1 MASAKIE
8 KGSEEWQVFMDYWQF
23 IQKYYAPD
31 NNDSWWD
38 EVVKAGESLINKY
51 KGMEIEERARQL
63 VLSHFAWLEITYRKE
78 KTKMSNAL
86 RRKKKP
92 TFYTKQEMRI
102 IGQNDFEKRNADK
115 VISKSYKE
123 FVVIGYIILHDKFG
137 FGQARIIRLQDFL
150 KSYLDE
156 AASGGNTGKDLSVY
170 LKSKYGIN
178 IKEEVGKIPQRQLM
192 NMYAKKGFCIER
204 EAYRL
209 SSASL
214 FNYFAL
220 TLTILK
226 KEFKITAKQLQYF
239 TDKFIDYIDT
249 LANYKQFQ
257 LTVPMIAQSLA
268 DEIKFVC
275 DLEV

>member
-1 MASAKIE
+1 
-8 KGSEEWQVFMDYWQF
+8 
-23 IQKYYAPD
+23 
-31 NNDSWWD
+31 
-38 EVVKAGESLINKY
+38 
-51 KGMEIEERARQL
+51 
-63 VLSHFAWLEITYRKE
+63 
-78 KTKMSNAL
+78 MSNAL
-86 RRKKKP
+86 RRNKKP
-92 TFYTKQEMRI
+92 AFYTKQEMRI

-115 VISKSYKE
+115 VISKSYKD

-137 FGQARIIRLQDFL
+137 FGQTRIIRLQDFL

-156 AASGGNTGKDLSVY
+156 AASGGNTGKGLSVY
-170 LKSKYGIN
+170 LKSKYGID

-192 NMYAKKGFCIER
+192 NLYAKKGFCIER
-204 EAYRL
+204 ESYRL

-226 KEFKITAKQLQYF
+226 KEFKLSVKQLQEF
-239 TDKFIDYIDT
+239 LDKLVDYIDT

-257 LTVPMIAQSLA
+257 LTVPMIAETLA

>member
-1 MASAKIE
+1 
-8 KGSEEWQVFMDYWQF
+8 
-23 IQKYYAPD
+23 
-31 NNDSWWD
+31 
-38 EVVKAGESLINKY
+38 
-51 KGMEIEERARQL
+51 
-63 VLSHFAWLEITYRKE
+63 
-78 KTKMSNAL
+78 MSNAL

-92 TFYTKQEMRI
+92 AFYTKQEMRI
-102 IGQNDFEKRNADK
+102 IGRNDFEKRNADK
-115 VISKSYKE
+115 VIAKSYKD

-170 LKSKYGIN
+170 LKSKYEID

-209 SSASL
+209 PSASL
-214 FNYFAL
+214 FSYFAL

-257 LTVPMIAQSLA
+257 LTVPMIAKTLA

>member
-1 MASAKIE
+1 
-8 KGSEEWQVFMDYWQF
+8 
-23 IQKYYAPD
+23 
-31 NNDSWWD
+31 
-38 EVVKAGESLINKY
+38 
-51 KGMEIEERARQL
+51 
-63 VLSHFAWLEITYRKE
+63 
-78 KTKMSNAL
+78 MSNAL

-92 TFYTKQEMRI
+92 TFYTKQEIRT
-102 IGQNDFEKRNADK
+102 IGKNDFEKRNSDK
-115 VISKSYKE
+115 VISKSYKD

-170 LKSKYGIN
+170 LKDKYGIDT
-178 IKEEVGKIPQRQLM
+178 KAEVEQIPQRQLM
-192 NMYAKKGFCIER
+192 VLYAKKGFCIER

-226 KEFKITAKQLQYF
+226 KEFKLPVKQLQQF

-268 DEIKFVC
+268 NEIKFVC

>member
-1 MASAKIE
+1 
-8 KGSEEWQVFMDYWQF
+8 
-23 IQKYYAPD
+23 
-31 NNDSWWD
+31 
-38 EVVKAGESLINKY
+38 
-51 KGMEIEERARQL
+51 
-63 VLSHFAWLEITYRKE
+63 
-78 KTKMSNAL
+78 MSNAL
-86 RRKKKP
+86 KRKSKKN
-92 TFYTKQEMRI
+92 TFFTKQDTKI
-102 IGQNDFEKRNADK
+102 IGRNDFEKRNADK
-115 VISKSYKE
+115 VITKSYKD

-170 LKSKYGIN
+170 LKSKYAID

-192 NMYAKKGFCIER
+192 NLYAKKGFCFER

-209 SSASL
+209 SSASM
-214 FNYFAL
+214 FNYMSLTMTAL
-220 TLTILK
+220 KTV
-226 KEFKITAKQLQYF
+226 FKFTRKQLAQF
-239 TDKFIDYIDT
+239 SEKFIDYIDT

>member
-1 MASAKIE
+1 MGNE
-8 KGSEEWQVFMDYWQF
+8 KAARY
-23 IQKYYAPD
+23 QK
-31 NNDSWWD
+31 
-38 EVVKAGESLINKY
+38 GEI
-51 KGMEIEERARQL
+51 
-63 VLSHFAWLEITYRKE
+63 KE
-78 KTKMSNAL
+78 MSNAL
-86 RRKKKP
+86 KRKKKP
-92 TFYTKQEMRI
+92 TFYTKQELRI
-102 IGQNDFEKRNADK
+102 IRRNDFEMCNADK
-115 VISKSYKE
+115 VISKSYKD

-156 AASGGNTGKDLSVY
+156 AASGGNTGKDLAVY
-170 LKSKYGIN
+170 LKDKYGIDT
-178 IKEEVGKIPQRQLM
+178 KAEVEQIPQRQLM
-192 NMYAKKGFCIER
+192 VLYAKKGFCIER

-226 KEFKITAKQLQYF
+226 KEFKLSVKQLQQF

-257 LTVPMIAQSLA
+257 LTVPMIAETLA
-268 DEIKFVC
+268 YEINFVC

>member
-1 MASAKIE
+1 
-8 KGSEEWQVFMDYWQF
+8 
-23 IQKYYAPD
+23 
-31 NNDSWWD
+31 
-38 EVVKAGESLINKY
+38 
-51 KGMEIEERARQL
+51 
-63 VLSHFAWLEITYRKE
+63 
-78 KTKMSNAL
+78 MSNAL
-86 RRKKKP
+86 KRKKKP
-92 TFYTKQEMRI
+92 TFYTKQELRI
-102 IGQNDFEKRNADK
+102 IRRNDFEMCNADK
-115 VISKSYKE
+115 VISKSYKD

-156 AASGGNTGKDLSVY
+156 AASGGNTGKDLAVY
-170 LKSKYGIN
+170 LKDKYGIDT
-178 IKEEVGKIPQRQLM
+178 KAEVEQIPQRQLM
-192 NMYAKKGFCIER
+192 VLYAKKGFCIER

-209 SSASL
+209 SSVSL

-226 KEFKITAKQLQYF
+226 KEFKLSVKQLQQF

-257 LTVPMIAQSLA
+257 LTVPMIAETLA

>member
-1 MASAKIE
+1 
-8 KGSEEWQVFMDYWQF
+8 
-23 IQKYYAPD
+23 
-31 NNDSWWD
+31 
-38 EVVKAGESLINKY
+38 
-51 KGMEIEERARQL
+51 
-63 VLSHFAWLEITYRKE
+63 
-78 KTKMSNAL
+78 MSNAL
-86 RRKKKP
+86 KRKKKP
-92 TFYTKQEMRI
+92 TFYTKQELRI
-102 IGQNDFEKRNADK
+102 IRRNDFEMCNADK
-115 VISKSYKE
+115 VISKSYKD

-156 AASGGNTGKDLSVY
+156 AASGGNTGKDLAVY
-170 LKSKYGIN
+170 LKDKYGIDT
-178 IKEEVGKIPQRQLM
+178 KAEVEQIPQRQLM
-192 NMYAKKGFCIER
+192 VLYAKKGFCIER

-226 KEFKITAKQLQYF
+226 KEFKLSVKQLQQF

-257 LTVPMIAQSLA
+257 LTVPMIAETLA
-268 DEIKFVC
+268 YEINFVC

>member
-1 MASAKIE
+1 
-8 KGSEEWQVFMDYWQF
+8 
-23 IQKYYAPD
+23 
-31 NNDSWWD
+31 
-38 EVVKAGESLINKY
+38 
-51 KGMEIEERARQL
+51 
-63 VLSHFAWLEITYRKE
+63 
-78 KTKMSNAL
+78 MSNAL
-86 RRKKKP
+86 KRKSKKN
-92 TFYTKQEMRI
+92 TFFTKQDTKI
-102 IGQNDFEKRNADK
+102 IGRNSFEKRNADR
-115 VISKSYKE
+115 VVTKSYKE

-137 FGQARIIRLQDFL
+137 FGQTRIIRLQDFL
-150 KSYLDE
+150 KFYLDE

-170 LKSKYGIN
+170 LKSKYGIDT
-178 IKEEVGKIPQRQLM
+178 KAEVERIPQRQLM
-192 NMYAKKGFCIER
+192 VMYAKKGFCIER

-226 KEFKITAKQLQYF
+226 KEFKLSVKQLQQF

-257 LTVPMIAQSLA
+257 LTVPMIAETLA

>member
-1 MASAKIE
+1 
-8 KGSEEWQVFMDYWQF
+8 
-23 IQKYYAPD
+23 
-31 NNDSWWD
+31 
-38 EVVKAGESLINKY
+38 
-51 KGMEIEERARQL
+51 
-63 VLSHFAWLEITYRKE
+63 
-78 KTKMSNAL
+78 MSNAL
-86 RRKKKP
+86 KRKKKP

-102 IGQNDFEKRNADK
+102 IGQNDFEKRNSDK
-115 VISKSYKE
+115 VISKSYKD

-156 AASGGNTGKDLSVY
+156 AASGGNTGKDLAVY
-170 LKSKYGIN
+170 LKDKYGIDT
-178 IKEEVGKIPQRQLM
+178 KAEVEQIPQRQLM
-192 NMYAKKGFCIER
+192 VLYAKKGFCIER

-214 FNYFAL
+214 FNYFAF

-226 KEFKITAKQLQYF
+226 KEFKLSVKQLQQF

-257 LTVPMIAQSLA
+257 LTVPMIAKTLA

>member
-1 MASAKIE
+1 
-8 KGSEEWQVFMDYWQF
+8 
-23 IQKYYAPD
+23 
-31 NNDSWWD
+31 
-38 EVVKAGESLINKY
+38 
-51 KGMEIEERARQL
+51 
-63 VLSHFAWLEITYRKE
+63 
-78 KTKMSNAL
+78 MSNAL

-102 IGQNDFEKRNADK
+102 IGRNDFEKRNADK
-115 VISKSYKE
+115 VISKSYKD

-137 FGQARIIRLQDFL
+137 FGQARIIRLQEEMKKCL
-150 KSYLDE
+150 E
-156 AASGGNTGKDLSVY
+156 TAADGGTNGRHVGVA
-170 LKSKYGIN
+170 LKSKYGIDVDECV
-178 IKEEVGKIPQRQLM
+178 KRVPQRQLM
-192 NMYAKKGFCIER
+192 ILYAKKGFCIER

-214 FNYFAL
+214 FKYFAL

-268 DEIKFVC
+268 DEIKFIC

>member
-1 MASAKIE
+1 
-8 KGSEEWQVFMDYWQF
+8 
-23 IQKYYAPD
+23 
-31 NNDSWWD
+31 
-38 EVVKAGESLINKY
+38 
-51 KGMEIEERARQL
+51 
-63 VLSHFAWLEITYRKE
+63 
-78 KTKMSNAL
+78 MSNAL
-86 RRKKKP
+86 RKKKKP
-92 TFYTKQEMRI
+92 TFFTKKDTMI
-102 IGQNDFEKRNADK
+102 IGRNDFESRNTERV
-115 VISKSYKE
+115 VIKSYKDYQA
-123 FVVIGYIILHDKFG
+123 IGYIILHDKFG
-137 FGQARIIRLQDFL
+137 FGQKRMARLERTVNAY
-150 KSYLDE
+150 SE
-156 AASGGNTGKDLSVY
+156 AAAEDKNMNGVALAYVLKEKYEVNVTEIVNSV
-170 LKSKYGIN
+170 
-178 IKEEVGKIPQRQLM
+178 PQSQLM
-192 NMYAKKGFCIER
+192 KLYAWKGHCVER

>member
-1 MASAKIE
+1 
-8 KGSEEWQVFMDYWQF
+8 
-23 IQKYYAPD
+23 
-31 NNDSWWD
+31 
-38 EVVKAGESLINKY
+38 
-51 KGMEIEERARQL
+51 
-63 VLSHFAWLEITYRKE
+63 
-78 KTKMSNAL
+78 MSNAL
-86 RRKKKP
+86 KRKKKP
-92 TFYTKQEMRI
+92 TFYTKQELRI
-102 IGQNDFEKRNADK
+102 IRRNDFEMCNADK

-137 FGQARIIRLQDFL
+137 FGQTRIIRLQDFL

-156 AASGGNTGKDLSVY
+156 ASSGGNTGKDLSVY
-170 LKSKYGIN
+170 LKDKYGID
-178 IKEEVGKIPQRQLM
+178 IKAEVEQIPQRQLM
-192 NMYAKKGFCIER
+192 VLYAKKGFCIER

-209 SSASL
+209 SSTSL
-214 FNYFAL
+214 FNYFAF

-226 KEFKITAKQLQYF
+226 KEFKLSVKQLQQF

-257 LTVPMIAQSLA
+257 LTVPMIAETLA

>member
-1 MASAKIE
+1 
-8 KGSEEWQVFMDYWQF
+8 
-23 IQKYYAPD
+23 
-31 NNDSWWD
+31 
-38 EVVKAGESLINKY
+38 
-51 KGMEIEERARQL
+51 
-63 VLSHFAWLEITYRKE
+63 
-78 KTKMSNAL
+78 MSNAL

-92 TFYTKQEMRI
+92 TFYTKQEIRTI
-102 IGQNDFEKRNADK
+102 RKNDFEKRNSDK
-115 VISKSYKE
+115 VISKSYKD

-156 AASGGNTGKDLSVY
+156 AASGGNTGKDLAVY
-170 LKSKYGIN
+170 LKDKYGID
-178 IKEEVGKIPQRQLM
+178 IKAEVEQIPQRQLM
-192 NMYAKKGFCIER
+192 VLYAKKGFCIER

-214 FNYFAL
+214 FNYFAF

-226 KEFKITAKQLQYF
+226 KEFKLSVKQLQQF

-257 LTVPMIAQSLA
+257 LTVPMIAKTLA